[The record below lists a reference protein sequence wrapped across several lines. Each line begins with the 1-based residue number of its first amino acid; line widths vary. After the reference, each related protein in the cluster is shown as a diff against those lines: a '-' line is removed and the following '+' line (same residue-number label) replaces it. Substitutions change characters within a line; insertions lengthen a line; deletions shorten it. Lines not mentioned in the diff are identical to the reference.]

1 MIKPV
6 PQLESKCHSGRSCVL
21 QLRHSTIN
29 KLNKKK
35 ENRRSDF
42 YPWISGSQL
51 GPVDICLPLETL
63 FVTAGGWCHWS
74 LVDRGQGC
82 CQPSYMAMTAIHNK
96 DWPGPKCQACQDWA
110 PRGQSRV
117 RGAPRPSHR
126 AQCPLEPWYSL
137 HGAVRSHTYK
147 LTFKATVGTWATVVS
162 LGVSGET
169 SASS

>member
-1 MIKPV
+1 M
-6 PQLESKCHSGRSCVL
+6 PQWKVLCVATKT
-21 QLRHSTIN
+21 QHN
-29 KLNKKK
+29 KHIKKK
-35 ENRRSDF
+35 ERKKTEAVISI

-96 DWPGPKCQACQDWA
+96 DWPGAKCQACQDWA

-117 RGAPRPSHR
+117 CGVARPSHCGQR
-126 AQCPLEPWYSL
+126 PLEPRYSL
-137 HGAVRSHTYK
+137 YWAFRSHTNRV
-147 LTFKATVGTWATVVS
+147 TFKATIGTWATVIS

-169 SASS
+169 SISS